1 MADPSPSHRSAR
13 PLRAPALDTLPPL
26 DAGALP
32 SLRQRLDGA
41 WVAVL
46 PLAWVLALWT
56 WGLAAEPRW
65 GDDWAGYLMQALAL
79 HEGAVGRELVLNTL
93 AMQGSDSQIGPYA
106 YPWGYPVMLQ
116 LAGSLGGWEL
126 ASLKGIGGL
135 SLAGLALATFFLA
148 RLRVGAA
155 LAALATVLT
164 CGQQDVLVGATF
176 LMSDVPFGCLA
187 TLAFALVF
195 TQHVRSESRALSW
208 SLTLAIAVAAT
219 AAFAVRSNGAV
230 LHATYIA
237 ALALVALRRR
247 RPWRE
252 TLRHGFAFAAGSA
265 LLVVAYFAAWPDG
278 SLVHASYLSLDP
290 ATLARRLVT
299 NLEAIWYWFPFGTL
313 PGAWKLLTTL
323 PALVL
328 LLCCAHRRPWDT
340 ALVGVYAAGHLA
352 LLTLFP
358 FDGGGRYYIPL
369 LAPFFLLLAI
379 GARELAPALP
389 GVRAAT
395 VQPLLQ
401 SPLAR
406 AAPALLAALAL
417 TLVAR
422 AAQTPVHDAGP
433 DAPLGAAAERLAA
446 FIDRRVPENA
456 RIGFFRPRGLRLLTG
471 RIALGISDP
480 RHLDRVDWY
489 VWTRESR
496 DQLRQ
501 VPLES
506 LARPGSGFVR
516 VRDEGPFIV
525 FARTPLR
532 TVQRLEARTLRA
544 RGLLY

>member
-1 MADPSPSHRSAR
+1 MGDPSPSHRSAR
-13 PLRAPALDTLPPL
+13 ALRAPKLDTLPPL
-26 DAGALP
+26 DAAALP
-32 SLRQRLDGA
+32 TLRQLLGGA

-46 PLAWVLALWT
+46 PLAWVLALWA
-56 WGLAAEPRW
+56 WGLAVEPRW

-106 YPWGYPVMLQ
+106 YPWGYPVMLR
-116 LAGSLGGWEL
+116 LAGSLGGWDL
-126 ASLKGIGGL
+126 ASLKLVGGL
-135 SLAGLALATFFLA
+135 ALAGLALATFFLM
-148 RLRVGAA
+148 RLRVGVA
-155 LAALATVLT
+155 LAALATVLV
-164 CGQQDVLVGATF
+164 CGQQDVLIGATF
-176 LMSDVPFGCLA
+176 LMSDVPFGFLA
-187 TLAFALVF
+187 TLAFALAF
-195 TQHVRSESRALSW
+195 AQHVRSESRPLSW
-208 SLTLAIAVAAT
+208 SLTLAVAAVAT

-230 LHATYIA
+230 LHATFIA

-252 TLRHGFAFAAGSA
+252 TLRHGFVFAACSA
-265 LLVVAYFAAWPDG
+265 LLVIGYFAAWPDG

-290 ATLARRLVT
+290 TTLARRLAT
-299 NLEAIWYWFPFGTL
+299 SFNAIWFWFPFGTL
-313 PGAWKLLTTL
+313 PGTWKLLTTL
-323 PALVL
+323 PAFGL
-328 LLCCAHRRPWDT
+328 LLCCARRHPWDT
-340 ALVGVYAAGHLA
+340 ALIGVYAAGHVA
-352 LLTLFP
+352 LLTVFP

-379 GARELAPALP
+379 GAREASALI
-389 GVRAAT
+389 GERAAT
-395 VQPLLQ
+395 AQSVLR

-433 DAPLGAAAERLAA
+433 DAPLDAAAERLAT
-446 FIDRRVPENA
+446 FIDRRVPEDA

-471 RIALGISDP
+471 RIALGISDA

-496 DQLRQ
+496 DELRQ

-506 LARPGSGFVR
+506 LTRPGSGFVR
-516 VRDEGPFIV
+516 VHDEGPFIV
-525 FARTPLR
+525 FARTPVR
-532 TVQRLEARTLRA
+532 TVRHFETRTLRA

>member
-1 MADPSPSHRSAR
+1 MADPSPSHPAAR
-13 PLRAPALDTLPPL
+13 TLHASALDTLPPL
-26 DAGALP
+26 DGGALP
-32 SLRQRLDGA
+32 SLRQRLGGA

-46 PLAWVLALWT
+46 PLAWVLALWA
-56 WGLAAEPRW
+56 WGLPAEPRW

-116 LAGSLGGWEL
+116 LAGSFGGWDL
-126 ASLKGIGGL
+126 ASLKGVGGL
-135 SLAGLALATFFLA
+135 SLAGLALATFFLL
-148 RLRVGAA
+148 RLRVGVA

-176 LMSDVPFGCLA
+176 LMSDVPFGFLA

-195 TQHVRSESRALSW
+195 AQHVRSESRPLSW

-219 AAFAVRSNGAV
+219 LAFAVRSNGAV
-230 LHATYIA
+230 LHATFVA

-252 TLRHGFAFAAGSA
+252 TLRHGFVFAAASA
-265 LLVVAYFAAWPDG
+265 LLVVGYFAAWPDG
-278 SLVHASYLSLDP
+278 SLVHASYLTLDP
-290 ATLARRLVT
+290 ATLARRLAT
-299 NLEAIWYWFPFGTL
+299 NLQAIWYWFPFGTL

-323 PALVL
+323 PALALVL
-328 LLCCAHRRPWDT
+328 CSARRRPWDT
-340 ALVGVYAAGHLA
+340 ALIGVYAAGHVA

-379 GARELAPALP
+379 GAREAPALL
-389 GVRAAT
+389 GERAAAA
-395 VQPLLQ
+395 QPVLR
-401 SPLAR
+401 SPVAR

-433 DAPLGAAAERLAA
+433 DAPLGAAAERLAT

-471 RIALGISDP
+471 RLALGISDA

-496 DQLRQ
+496 DELRQ

-506 LARPGSGFVR
+506 LSRAGSGFVR
-516 VRDEGPFIV
+516 VHDEGPFIV

-532 TVQRLEARTLRA
+532 TVQRFETRTLRA